1 MSTINKNSR
10 REFLKL
16 TGLTGGGLMLG
27 FSWFSAQAETPVMVN
42 EAGLAAGNVGFN
54 SYLSIA
60 TDGTITI
67 LSPNPEL
74 GQNIMTSFPM
84 IVAEELD
91 ADWTKVKVL
100 QAPLDTK
107 NFDRQV
113 TGGSGAVPH
122 SWKLLRNAGATARNM
137 LMQAAAA
144 KWSVPIEECTA
155 INGFVIHSK
164 TGNKLGYGELAED
177 ASKLP
182 VPKEVTLKDRKDFK
196 LIGKEIK
203 NVANK
208 DIVTGKGMF
217 GLDFHREG
225 MLFAML
231 QRPPAFGTKIKSVDD
246 AAAKA
251 MPGIVNVVTFKNNVA
266 VVGKSTWEVMKARK
280 VLKIEY
286 EKDGNIESTVD
297 HDKLFKSL
305 LDTGKVTVRR
315 TDGDT
320 DTAFKNAAKVIRS
333 EYQCPFLSHT
343 PMEPMNFFADV
354 RADGVELVGPT
365 QTPGSARQATSKL
378 LGIPEDKITVNITRL
393 GGGFGRRLKT
403 DFATEAA
410 ELSSLIKAPVKVIWT
425 REDDMM
431 GGSYR
436 PAVRYRFEAALDAAG
451 NLTGYKL
458 RGVGINSG
466 NPTREDNFPSGAVD
480 NLLID
485 TVEHV
490 SPITTGAWR
499 APITNFL
506 AFAEQAFIDE
516 VAHAAGKDPVKFR
529 LNLLQ
534 KAKEKPV
541 GAVKYDIDRM
551 IGVTKLVA
559 EKAGWGTKKG
569 VSQGF
574 SVYFSHR
581 SYVAQVGEVV
591 MKAGKPVVKKIYAAS
606 DCGEVVN
613 LSGARQQVMGGIV
626 DGMGH
631 AMYSKLSFKEG
642 AVVQKNFDTYKLIR
656 MKEIPEVEVHFV
668 DNGIEPTGLGEP
680 ALPPTGGA
688 IANAIFAA
696 TGKRVKN
703 QPFTEE
709 DVFKTTVSPGIKT
722 KTNTKLPKS
731 SFQKTKKA

>member
-1 MSTINKNSR
+1 
-10 REFLKL
+10 
-16 TGLTGGGLMLG
+16 MLG
-27 FSWFSAQAETPVMVN
+27 FSWFNAQAETLVVVN
-42 EAGLAAGNVGFN
+42 EAGIAAGNVGFN

-67 LSPNPEL
+67 FSPNPEL

-84 IVAEELD
+84 IVAEELE

-122 SWKLLRNAGATARNM
+122 SWKLLRNAGATAKNM

-144 KWSVPIEECTA
+144 RWSVPVEECTA
-155 INGFVIHSK
+155 LNGFVVHSK

-182 VPKEVTLKDRKDFK
+182 VPKDVKLKDRKDFK
-196 LIGKEIK
+196 LIGKEVK

-208 DIVTGKGMF
+208 DIVTGKGLF

-225 MLFAML
+225 MLYAML

-280 VLKIEY
+280 ALKIEY
-286 EKDGNIESTVD
+286 EKDGNIESTAD

-305 LDTGKVTVRR
+305 LDTGTVTVRR
-315 TDGDT
+315 KDGDV
-320 DTAFKNAAKVIRS
+320 DAAFKNAVKIIKS
-333 EYQCPFLSHT
+333 EYQCPFLSHS

-365 QTPGSARQATSKL
+365 QTPGAARQATSKL
-378 LGIPEDKITVNITRL
+378 LGIPEDKITLNITRL

-403 DFATEAA
+403 DYATEAA

-425 REDDMM
+425 REDDMT

-436 PAVRYRFEAALDAAG
+436 PAVRYRFEAALDASG
-451 NLTGYKL
+451 NLVGYKL

-485 TVEHV
+485 NVEHV

-506 AFAEQAFIDE
+506 AFAEQAFFDE
-516 VAHAAGKDPVKFR
+516 VAHAAGKDPIQFR
-529 LNLLQ
+529 LDLLQ

-551 IGVTKLVA
+551 MGVTKLVA

-569 VSQGF
+569 ASQGF

-581 SYVAQVGEVV
+581 SYVAQIGEVV
-591 MKAGKPVVKKIYAAS
+591 MKAGKPVVKKIYAAA

-631 AMYSKLSFKEG
+631 AMFSKLSFKDG
-642 AVVQKNFDTYKLIR
+642 AAVQKNFDTYRLIR

-668 DNGIEPTGLGEP
+668 NNGIEPTGLGEP

-703 QPFTEE
+703 QPFMEE
-709 DVFKTTVSPGIKT
+709 DVFKTPTVTPNI